1 VSGRA
6 FSRRAFLA
14 GSVALATVARA
25 AAESRQQA
33 PDPQIED
40 LLRRMTLEAKAGQLS
55 IFRSPGLSAKDNPLR
70 THEPATRAEARTLVG
85 RGLASGFFNGFDPAF
100 HRELQRIAVEDSPL
114 RIPLIF
120 AADVIHGFKT
130 TFPVPVA
137 EAASFD
143 PELCRRTARASA
155 EEATAVGLHWT
166 FAPAVDVARDER
178 WGRVMGGA
186 GEDSW
191 LDAQI
196 SAARVRGFQGE
207 DLRADNALLACPKHF
222 AGYGAVEGGM
232 DYNTADISEIALRQV
247 HLPPF
252 RAAFAAGALTTMA
265 AFNDVAGV
273 PSTADRRL
281 LTEILR
287 DEWRFPGLVVSDFQS
302 VRELID
308 HGYAADE
315 ADAALKALN
324 AGCDV
329 SLGDDIYRDHI
340 PALVRNGRLAEA
352 TVDESV
358 RRVLR
363 LKKAIGLFENPY
375 RSLDPGRAAK
385 VMRRPETIALAREAA
400 RKSIVL
406 LKNENDL
413 LPLPKTGKSFAFIG
427 PFVSS
432 KAQSLGYSSLG
443 GEPELAV
450 SLEEGVRAALSC
462 GAHCAFTPGSAAE
475 SAIPGGIE
483 AAVKAAREADVAVLF
498 LGETNE
504 MSDEGAST
512 SSIVIP
518 RPQQELAQ
526 AVAATGKPMVVILK
540 HGRALALRG
549 ALRDAPAI
557 LCSWFLGSESGH
569 ALADILFGDHAPQ
582 ARLPVSFPQAP
593 GQEPFYYDHRATGR
607 PQVDL
612 HERFV
617 AHYRD
622 VTNEPLY
629 AFGHGLT
636 YSAIDYG
643 ETTIDAPRL
652 TRDGVLK
659 ISARI
664 VNKGRR
670 AAHEVAQLYI
680 HRRVAAITPPV
691 RQLKGIQHVALAP
704 GETKEVSFELRP
716 SDLAY
721 VHPDLSMRADDG
733 LFDVWIA
740 PSAVGGRKASFS
752 LT

>member
-1 VSGRA
+1 M
-6 FSRRAFLA
+6 
-14 GSVALATVARA
+14 A
-25 AAESRQQA
+25 A
-33 PDPQIED
+33 
-40 LLRRMTLEAKAGQLS
+40 
-55 IFRSPGLSAKDNPLR
+55 
-70 THEPATRAEARTLVG
+70 
-85 RGLASGFFNGFDPAF
+85 GFFNGFDPAF
-100 HRELQRIAVEDSPL
+100 NRELQRIAVEDSRL

-120 AADVIHGFKT
+120 AADMIHGLKT
-130 TFPVPVA
+130 TFPIPVA

-143 PELCRRTARASA
+143 PELCRRTARAA
-155 EEATAVGLHWT
+155 AQEATAVGLHWT

-196 SAARVRGFQGE
+196 AAARVRGFQGE
-207 DLRADNALLACPKHF
+207 DLRADDAMLACPKHF

-252 RAAFAAGALTTMA
+252 RSAFAAGALTTMA

-273 PSTADRRL
+273 PCAANRHL

-287 DEWRFPGLVVSDFQS
+287 KEWRFSGPVVSDFQS
-302 VRELID
+302 VRELIA

-315 ADAALKALN
+315 EDATFKALS

-329 SLGDDIYRDHI
+329 SLGDKIYSDHI
-340 PALVRNGRLAEA
+340 PALVKSGRLAEA
-352 TVDESV
+352 VLDESV

-375 RSLDPGRAAK
+375 RSLDPGRAANA
-385 VMRRPETIALAREAA
+385 MRRPETIALAREAA

-406 LKNENDL
+406 LKNDKNL

-427 PFVSS
+427 PFVSN
-432 KAQSLGYSSLG
+432 KEQSLGYSSLG

-450 SLEEGVRAALSC
+450 SLEEGVRAALAS
-462 GAHCAFTPGSAAE
+462 GARCAFTPGSAAE

-483 AAVKAAREADVAVLF
+483 AAVKAAREADIAVLF
-498 LGETNE
+498 LGETDE
-504 MSDEGAST
+504 MSDEGASK

-518 RPQQELAQ
+518 RAQQELAQ

-549 ALRDAPAI
+549 AVRDAPAI

-593 GQEPFYYDHRATGR
+593 GQEPLYYDHRATGR
-607 PQVDL
+607 PQVDP

-636 YSAIDYG
+636 FSAIAYG
-643 ETTIDAPRL
+643 ATKVSAPQPDPR
-652 TRDGVLK
+652 
-659 ISARI
+659 
-664 VNKGRR
+664 RR
-670 AAHEVAQLYI
+670 AENFGADRQRGKP
-680 HRRVAAITPPV
+680 RRP
-691 RQLKGIQHVALAP
+691 
-704 GETKEVSFELRP
+704 
-716 SDLAY
+716 
-721 VHPDLSMRADDG
+721 
-733 LFDVWIA
+733 
-740 PSAVGGRKASFS
+740 
-752 LT
+752 